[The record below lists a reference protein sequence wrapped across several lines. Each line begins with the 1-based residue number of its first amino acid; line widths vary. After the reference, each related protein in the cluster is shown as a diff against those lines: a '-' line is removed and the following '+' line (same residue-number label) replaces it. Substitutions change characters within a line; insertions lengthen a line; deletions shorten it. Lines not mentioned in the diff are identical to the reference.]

1 LGKAPGMARSMSMK
15 LPPFQHLVEEH
26 STERDAW
33 LAAALTGPADAEE
46 VAQCARGAAARHRR
60 S

>member
-1 LGKAPGMARSMSMK
+1 MSMK